1 MSLDFQRTVLTSG
14 AWLQISTTDDT
25 NVTVENFGVGAYQTV
40 QIATGAEAPTDET
53 LTGFRTL
60 RPQQS
65 QNFTNLDEGTVLWA
79 RSVSLDTP
87 IEVIA
92 GG

>member
-1 MSLDFQRTVLTSG
+1 MSLDFQRTVLTSS

-25 NVTVENFGVGAYQTV
+25 NVTVENFGVDAYQTV
-40 QIATGAEAPTDET
+40 QIATGAEPPTDET
-53 LTGFRTL
+53 ITGFRTL